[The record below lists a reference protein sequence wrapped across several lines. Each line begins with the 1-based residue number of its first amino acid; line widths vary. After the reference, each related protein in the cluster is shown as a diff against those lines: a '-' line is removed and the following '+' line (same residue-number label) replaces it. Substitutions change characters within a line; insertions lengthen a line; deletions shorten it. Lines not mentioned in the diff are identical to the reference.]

1 MRVLTA
7 LLLLVFTFSFSQ
19 ENQMDSSGKR
29 HGLWKGYHEKTKKL
43 RYEGNFDHGKELG
56 VFKYYADNKENT
68 LMATRDF
75 SQGDGSCYTVFYDT
89 KKFKVSEGNLVNKK
103 PEGLWK
109 YYHFESDKIMNLE
122 NYKNGKLNGEKNVY
136 YKNGQI
142 AEKSYYKAGS
152 LDGKYVKYAENGN
165 LIEESNYVNGNLN
178 GKVAYYDGEGNV
190 LVKGEYKNNKKSG
203 TWETYENGK
212 LVKKESAKKFSG
224 KNFKMDNP
232 KEVENKEKK

>member
-1 MRVLTA
+1 MA
-7 LLLLVFTFSFSQ
+7 FLLNAQ

-109 YYHFESDKIMNLE
+109 YYHLNSDKVMTLE
-122 NYKNGKLNGEKNVY
+122 NYKNGKLNGERYVY
-136 YKNGQI
+136 YTNGQI
-142 AEKSYYKAGS
+142 AEKAFYKN
-152 LDGKYVKYAENGN
+152 DRREGKYYKYAENGN
-165 LIEESNYVNGNLN
+165 LIEESIYKNGELH
-178 GKVAYYDGEGNV
+178 GKASFYDGEGNLLV
-190 LVKGEYKNNKKSG
+190 LGEYKKNVKVG
-203 TWETYENGK
+203 IWETYENGK
-212 LVKKESAKKFSG
+212 LVKKETAAEFSG
-224 KNFKMDNP
+224 KTFKLDNP
-232 KEVENKEKK
+232 NELEYKEELKEEKK